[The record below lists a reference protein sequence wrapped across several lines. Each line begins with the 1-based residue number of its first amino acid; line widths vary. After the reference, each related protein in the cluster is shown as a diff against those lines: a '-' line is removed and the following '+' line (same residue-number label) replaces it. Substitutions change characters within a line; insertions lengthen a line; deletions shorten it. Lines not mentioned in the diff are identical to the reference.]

1 VTGGDAVLVGIM
13 VLGPL
18 LPQEPI
24 SFHIFSLLALQH
36 EMNLAAWWSGAQ
48 LFLVALVMWERASCG
63 YPRERG
69 AWGVLAFV
77 SAGLSFDEI
86 GSIHERLGHRTWWPL
101 LFVAIPLVAAVG
113 WALFR
118 LVRIPGRRMAVA
130 LIVSAYGLFG
140 AVAGLEYLESVVG
153 ETGYYG
159 LGLELEESLELLG
172 FLCLLFAG
180 IGRRPAGASGL
191 GAVIPDPGR
200 LAYLPALLTAGLVGY
215 PVLAVGIVPRFTDLY
230 VRGNPTVWYPSAVFA
245 LLACQAVATRRDADP
260 AHRRAWGILAALF
273 LAASIGAVFPL
284 VNLTP
289 NIHLVLPRWVYS
301 GSYATYLLLVLP
313 VLLLAPRVLRREGG
327 RLVGVLVVLAVFLA
341 VRVAKPDQRLDDVL
355 AGLVAY
361 LFAVVFM
368 DPRLRTP
375 APTGALEAPR
385 SAPVT

>member
-1 VTGGDAVLVGIM
+1 VIGGDAVLIGIM
-13 VLGPL
+13 VFGPM

-24 SFHIFSLLALQH
+24 SFYVFSLLALQH

-63 YPRERG
+63 YPRERA

-86 GSIHERLGHRTWWPL
+86 GSIHERLGHRSWWPL
-101 LFVAIPLVAAVG
+101 LFVAIPLATGVG

-118 LVRIPGRRMAVA
+118 LAGMPGRRMAVA
-130 LIVSAYGLFG
+130 LIVSAYGIFG
-140 AVAGLEYLESVVG
+140 AVAGLEYLESVVHQ
-153 ETGYYG
+153 TGYYG

-172 FLCLLFAG
+172 FLCLLLAA

-191 GAVIPDPGR
+191 GAVVPDPGR

-215 PVLAVGIVPRFTDLY
+215 PVLAIGIVPHFTDLY

-245 LLACQAVATRRDADP
+245 LLACQAVVARRDADA
-260 AHRRAWGILAALF
+260 AHRRAWGLLGVLF

-313 VLLLAPRVLRREGG
+313 VLLLAPCVLRRERH
-327 RLVGVLVVLAVFLA
+327 RLVAVLVVLAVFFV
-341 VRVAKPDQRLDDVL
+341 VRVAKPDQRLDDVV

-361 LFAVVFM
+361 LFALVFM
-368 DPRLRTP
+368 DPGLRAP
-375 APTGALEAPR
+375 APARALEATR
-385 SAPVT
+385 AAPVA